1 MSMDRR
7 DFLKLSAAIGT
18 SLIATQMQTS
28 ALARAAQTSKR
39 PNILVFLTDDHGQ
52 WAQHCNGNSELRT
65 PNLDQLA
72 ATGVKMAQAFTTCP
86 VCSPARASFW
96 TGRMPSQHGI
106 HDWLNEQGP
115 NLKHASL
122 RGQKLLSELLHDAGY
137 YTGLVGKWHCGSE
150 REPHPGFD
158 SWFSYWVSQY
168 PHRGELHFSDQGKLL
183 VENGQQSPL
192 LTNHAIDFLRK
203 HRNDPS
209 VNEKPFFL
217 YVGYVDT
224 HSPHKDA
231 PDDLVK
237 QYESATFKDI
247 PDDKFAECH
256 GVNLDPKAGNPK
268 RERDRL
274 QNYYAAVSSIDREVG
289 KIIDE
294 LKASGEFENTL
305 IVYTGD
311 HGLNTGHHGFWEK
324 GHSTM
329 PQNFVEESVR
339 IACTIS
345 WPAGGIVQNV
355 VCNDFANHTDLWA
368 TLLDIAGATPDATE
382 SAAINSPGRSY
393 LPQLR
398 GRAASGWRTS
408 QISEYGNA
416 RMIRTDQ
423 YKLIMRY
430 PFEGKTYPNE
440 FYDLK
445 ADPRETVNVYGDP
458 AHHQT
463 IAQLNDEIEKYF
475 AKYTVEGHS
484 GIHLEG
490 QLPCNGAPAWNP
502 RPPAQP
508 TTR

>member
-7 DFLKLSAAIGT
+7 EFLKLSAVIGA
-18 SLIATQMQTS
+18 SFVSPRLEILAS
-28 ALARAAQTSKR
+28 AQSAGKAPR

-52 WAQHCNGNSELRT
+52 WAQHCTGNSELRT
-65 PNLDQLA
+65 PNLDHLA
-72 ATGVKMAQAFTTCP
+72 ATGVRMAQTFTTCP

-106 HDWLNEQGP
+106 HDFINEPGP
-115 NLKHASL
+115 NLNHASL
-122 RGQKLLSELLHDAGY
+122 RGQTLLSELLKNAGY
-137 YTGLVGKWHCGSE
+137 HTGLVGKWHCGSE

-168 PHRGELHFSDQGKLL
+168 PHRGEMHFSDQGKLL

-192 LTNHAIDFLRK
+192 LTNHAIEFLRQ
-203 HRNDPS
+203 HQSDPATNS
-209 VNEKPFFL
+209 KPFFL

-237 QYESATFKDI
+237 SYESATFKDI
-247 PDDKFAECH
+247 PDETFAECH
-256 GVNLDPKAGNPK
+256 GVNHDPKAANPV
-268 RERDRL
+268 RERSRL

-294 LKASGEFENTL
+294 LKASGQFENTL

-324 GHSTM
+324 GASTT
-329 PQNFVEESVR
+329 PQNFVDESIR

-345 WPAGGIVQNV
+345 WPAGGIAQNL
-355 VCNDFANHTDLWA
+355 VCNDIASHPDLWA
-368 TLLDIAGATPDATE
+368 TLLQIAGATPDAQT
-382 SAAINSPGRSY
+382 AASINSPGRSY

-398 GRAASGWRTS
+398 GARVSDWRTA

-416 RMIRTDQ
+416 RMIRTTD
-423 YKLIMRY
+423 YKLILRY
-430 PFEGKTYPNE
+430 PFKGKTYPNE
-440 FYDLK
+440 LYDLK
-445 ADPRETVNVYGDP
+445 ADPRETKNCYGE
-458 AHHQT
+458 ATYQET
-463 IAQLNDEIEKYF
+463 IKQLTAEVDQFFE
-475 AKYTVEGHS
+475 KYTVPGHS

-490 QLPCNGAPAWNP
+490 QLPSNAS
-502 RPPAQP
+502 PPWDP
-508 TTR
+508 KPKGEEH

>member
-7 DFLKLSAAIGT
+7 DFLKISAAIGASLLT
-18 SLIATQMQTS
+18 SPLQKPGFAKADTS
-28 ALARAAQTSKR
+28 SKR

-65 PNLDQLA
+65 PNLDHLA
-72 ATGVKMAQAFTTCP
+72 ATGVKMAQTFTTCP

-106 HDWLNEQGP
+106 HDWINEQGP
-115 NLKHASL
+115 NLNHANL
-122 RGQKLLSELLHDAGY
+122 RGQTLLSELLHDAGY

-192 LTNHAIDFLRK
+192 LTNHAIEFLRK
-203 HRNDPS
+203 HQRDPAVS
-209 VNEKPFFL
+209 DKPFFL

-231 PDDLVK
+231 PDDLVQ

-247 PDDKFAECH
+247 PDEKFAECH
-256 GVNLDPKAGNPK
+256 GVNLDPKAPNPK
-268 RERDRL
+268 RERERL
-274 QNYYAAVSSIDREVG
+274 INYYAAVSSIDREVG

-294 LKASGEFENTL
+294 LKVTGQLENTL

-339 IACTIS
+339 IASTIS
-345 WPAGGIVQNV
+345 WPAGGFAQNV
-355 VCNDFANHTDLWA
+355 VCDDFASHPDLWA
-368 TLLDIAGATPDATE
+368 TLLDIAGATPNAQLAAT
-382 SAAINSPGRSY
+382 INSPGRSY
-393 LPQLR
+393 LAQLR
-398 GRAASGWRTS
+398 GEKAADWRTA

-416 RMIRTDQ
+416 RMIRTNK
-423 YKLIMRY
+423 YKLILRY
-430 PFEGKTYPNE
+430 PFKGKTYPNE
-440 FYDLK
+440 LYDLT
-445 ADPRETVNVYGDP
+445 ADPRETINCYSDP
-458 AHHQT
+458 THQQT
-463 IAQLNDEIEKYF
+463 IKELTAQVDRFFDKY
-475 AKYTVEGHS
+475 AVPGHS

-490 QLPCNGAPAWNP
+490 QLPCNNAPAWDP
-502 RPPAQP
+502 KPAP
-508 TTR
+508 ASKPV